1 MIGSPNLWQSSLIGK
16 MSVLEKK
23 DKKVFEIIGREESRQ
38 NNFLELIAS
47 ENFTSKSV
55 LEATGSVLTNKYAE
69 GYPGKRYYGG
79 CIHVDEAENLA
90 IDRAKRLFKA
100 EYANVQP
107 HSGSSAN
114 MGVFLAYLNP
124 GDCIMGLDLSHGG
137 HLTHGSKVSFSG
149 QIYKAATFKVKEDS
163 GLVDFDDL
171 LVKAKEC
178 KPKII
183 ICGASAYPRQV
194 EFEKFRQIADEVG
207 AFLHGDICHNSGLIA
222 AEEHPSPFPHCHVV
236 STSTHKTL
244 RGPRGGIILLGKDYE
259 NPFGVVA
266 PKSGRVKMMSELID
280 GAVMPGIQG
289 GPLMHVIAAKAV
301 AFKEALDP
309 SFKRYIKNVL
319 DNAQCF
325 AEEFSKKDYK
335 LISGGTDTHLVLID
349 LQNKNITGKAAEIA
363 LDEAGITANKNM
375 IPYDPKSPFVTS
387 GIRIGAPAI
396 TTRGMGV
403 DEVKYIVE
411 LIDNVISNHDDENV
425 IKNVR
430 LQVKELSSEFPLY
443 GND

>member
-1 MIGSPNLWQSSLIGK
+1 
-16 MSVLEKK
+16 MSIVKEK
-23 DKKVFEIIGREESRQ
+23 DKKIYDIIQSELNRQ
-38 NNFLELIAS
+38 NNYLELIAS
-47 ENFTSKSV
+47 ENFTSKAV
-55 LEATGSVLTNKYAE
+55 LETAGSVLTNKYAE

-107 HSGSSAN
+107 HSGSSGN
-114 MGVFLAYLNP
+114 MGVYLAYLQP

-149 QIYKAATFKVKEDS
+149 QIYNSVTFQVKQDT

-171 LVKAKEC
+171 LKKAREY

-183 ICGASAYPRQV
+183 ICGASAYPRTV
-194 EFEKFRQIADEVG
+194 EFEKFREVADEVG

-222 AEEHPSPFPHCHVV
+222 AEMHPSPFPHCHVV
-236 STSTHKTL
+236 STSTHKSL
-244 RGPRGGIILLGKDYE
+244 RGPRGGIILLGSDYE
-259 NPFGVVA
+259 NPFGKVA

-280 GAVMPGIQG
+280 SAVMPGMQG
-289 GPLMHVIAAKAV
+289 GPLMHIIAAKAV
-301 AFKEALDP
+301 AFKEALEP
-309 SFKRYIKNVL
+309 SFKNYIRAVL

-325 AEEFSKKDYK
+325 AEEFKSKGYE

-349 LQNKNITGKAAEIA
+349 LQNKNVTGKAAEIA
-363 LDEAGITANKNM
+363 LDEAGITVNKNM
-375 IPYDPKSPFVTS
+375 IPFDPKSPFVTS
-387 GIRIGAPAI
+387 GIRIGSPAM

-403 DEVKYIVE
+403 DEVKIIVD
-411 LIDNVISNHDDENV
+411 LIDQVILNHDNKDK
-425 IKNVR
+425 I
-430 LQVKELSSEFPLY
+430 QSVKKHVNELCSSFQIY
-443 GND
+443 D

>member
-1 MIGSPNLWQSSLIGK
+1 
-16 MSVLEKK
+16 MSIVKEK
-23 DKKVFEIIGREESRQ
+23 DKKIYDIIQSELNRQ
-38 NNFLELIAS
+38 NGYLELIAS
-47 ENFTSKSV
+47 ENFTSKAV
-55 LEATGSVLTNKYAE
+55 LETAGSVLTNKYAE

-107 HSGSSAN
+107 HSGSSGN
-114 MGVFLAYLNP
+114 MGVYLAFLQP

-149 QIYKAATFKVKEDS
+149 QIYNSVTFQVKQDT

-171 LVKAKEC
+171 LKKAREY

-183 ICGASAYPRQV
+183 ICGASAYPRTV
-194 EFEKFRQIADEVG
+194 EFEKFREVADEVG

-222 AEEHPSPFPHCHVV
+222 AEMHPSPFPHCHVV
-236 STSTHKTL
+236 STSTHKSL
-244 RGPRGGIILLGKDYE
+244 RGPRGGIILLGSDYE
-259 NPFGVVA
+259 NPFGKVA

-280 GAVMPGIQG
+280 SAVMPGMQG
-289 GPLMHVIAAKAV
+289 GPLMHIIAAKAV
-301 AFKEALDP
+301 AFKEALEP
-309 SFKRYIKNVL
+309 SFKTYIRRVL

-325 AEEFSKKDYK
+325 AEEFKSKGYE

-349 LQNKNITGKAAEIA
+349 LQNKNISGKAAEIA
-363 LDEAGITANKNM
+363 LDEAGITVNKNM
-375 IPYDPKSPFVTS
+375 IPFDPKSPFVTS
-387 GIRIGAPAI
+387 GIRIGSPAM

-403 DEVKYIVE
+403 DEVKIIVD
-411 LIDNVISNHDDENV
+411 LIDQVILNHDNKEK
-425 IKNVR
+425 I
-430 LQVKELSSEFPLY
+430 QSVKKHVNELCSSFQIY
-443 GND
+443 D